1 MRVDRDGVG
10 RAGRAVDLREAGVD
24 AAAADRA
31 VREGTWVTCPE
42 PGPVHDRISPVEPG
56 TTLSV
61 RAALADAARSRG
73 AVAPQDEGL
82 ADTRAELAALDP
94 PAVDCAEAR
103 RRVAEAGEREAALA
117 ERVSELRGR
126 LTALEDAGGG
136 AAADD
141 ARSEREAA
149 VERLAEVRTERIAAE
164 QALSQA
170 RERAREA
177 RDARARRLR
186 LEDRVK
192 NLRRDAR
199 DHLAASVRDAFAA
212 AVDAVPGR
220 GEVDEDAGFAGD
232 PVTAALAVVRVADLD
247 APVVLACDRFDSP
260 ADAAARLDAPVL
272 RV

>member
-1 MRVDRDGVG
+1 MRVDYDGVERRG
-10 RAGRAVDLREAGVD
+10 RAIDLRETVVG

-31 VREGTWVTCPE
+31 VRKGTWVTAPD
-42 PGPVHDRISPVEPG
+42 PGPVHDCVSPVETG
-56 TTLSV
+56 LSLSV
-61 RAALADAARSRG
+61 RAALADAARTRG
-73 AVAPQDEGL
+73 AAAPQDETL
-82 ADTRAELAALDP
+82 AGVRTELVALDP
-94 PAVDCAEAR
+94 PAVGCAEAR
-103 RRVAEAGEREAALA
+103 RRVAEAGDREAALA

-126 LTALEDAGGG
+126 LKAHEEAGNGTE
-136 AAADD
+136 ADD
-141 ARSEREAA
+141 ARSERKEA
-149 VERLAEVRTERIAAE
+149 VEHLAEVRTERIAAE

-186 LEDRVK
+186 LEDRAK

-212 AVDAVPGR
+212 AVDAVPGS
-220 GEVDEDAGFAGD
+220 GEVDEEGRFAGD

-247 APVVLACDRFDSP
+247 APVVLACDRFESP
-260 ADAAARLDAPVL
+260 AAAADRLAAPVL

>member
-1 MRVDRDGVG
+1 MRVDRAGVERRG
-10 RAGRAVDLREAGVD
+10 RSVDLRCAGVD
-24 AAAADRA
+24 AAAAERA
-31 VREGTWVTCPE
+31 VREGTWVTCPDPE
-42 PGPVHDRISPVEPG
+42 PVHDRVSPVETG
-56 TTLSV
+56 MALSV

-73 AVAPQDEGL
+73 EVAPQDAAL
-82 ADTRAELAALDP
+82 ADVRTELAALDP

-103 RRVAEAGEREAALA
+103 RRVAEAGHREAALA

-126 LTALEDAGGG
+126 LQALEDAGGE
-136 AAADD
+136 AAAAD
-141 ARSEREAA
+141 ARSEREEA

-164 QALSQA
+164 QALSHA

-186 LEDRVK
+186 LEDRAK

-199 DHLAASVRDAFAA
+199 NYLAESVRDAFAA
-212 AVDAVPGR
+212 AADAVPGR
-220 GEVDEDAGFAGD
+220 GAVDEEGGFAGD

-260 ADAAARLDAPVL
+260 SVAADRLDAPVL

>member
-1 MRVDRDGVG
+1 MRVDRDGVERRG
-10 RAGRAVDLREAGVD
+10 PAVDLRETDVD
-24 AAAADRA
+24 PAAAARA
-31 VREGTWVTCPE
+31 VREGTWVTCPD
-42 PGPVHDRISPVEPG
+42 PGPVHERVSPVGPA

-61 RAALADAARSRG
+61 RAALADAARTRG
-73 AVAPQDEGL
+73 AAAPEDEAL
-82 ADTRAELAALDP
+82 AGVRAELAALDP

-103 RRVAEAGEREAALA
+103 QRVAEAGDREAALA

-126 LTALEDAGGG
+126 LKALEETGNGTE
-136 AAADD
+136 ADD
-141 ARSEREAA
+141 ARSEREEA

-170 RERAREA
+170 REQAREA
-177 RDARARRLR
+177 RDARSRRLR
-186 LEDRVK
+186 LEDRAK

-199 DHLAASVRDAFAA
+199 DRLAASVRDAFAA

-220 GEVDEDAGFAGD
+220 GEVDEDGRFAGD

-247 APVVLACDRFDSP
+247 APVVLACDCFESP
-260 ADAAARLDAPVL
+260 AAATARLEAPVI

>member
-1 MRVDRDGVG
+1 MRVDRDGAV
-10 RAGRAVDLREAGVD
+10 RRGRAVDLREAAVD
-24 AAAADRA
+24 AAAAERA
-31 VREGTWVTCPE
+31 VREGTWVSCLE
-42 PGPVHDRISPVEPG
+42 PGPIHDRVSPVEPG
-56 TTLSV
+56 MALSV
-61 RAALADAARSRG
+61 RAALADAARTRDV
-73 AVAPQDEGL
+73 AAPQDDAL
-82 ADTRAELAALDP
+82 AGVRAELAALDP

-117 ERVSELRGR
+117 ERVSELRGK
-126 LTALEDAGGG
+126 LTALEERGDD
-136 AAADD
+136 ADD
-141 ARSEREAA
+141 ARAEREAA

-170 RERAREA
+170 RDRAREA

-186 LEDRVK
+186 LEDRAK

-220 GEVDEDAGFAGD
+220 GEVGEAGEFAGD
-232 PVTAALAVVRVADLD
+232 PVTAALAVVRVANVD
-247 APVVLACDRFDSP
+247 APVVLACDRFES
-260 ADAAARLDAPVL
+260 AAAAAERLDAPVL